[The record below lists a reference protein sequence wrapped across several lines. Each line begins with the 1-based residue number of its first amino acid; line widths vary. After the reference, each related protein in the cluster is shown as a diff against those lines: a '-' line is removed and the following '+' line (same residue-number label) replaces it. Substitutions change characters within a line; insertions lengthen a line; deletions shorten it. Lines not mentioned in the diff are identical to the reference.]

1 MNGGERTAVLAGL
14 GTCLP
19 RQEVDNAALLA
30 RLDTSDSWIR
40 ERTGIAARRIAG
52 ADVSVG
58 DLGHAAGENALK
70 AAGLATVDAVVVAT
84 STPDRPLPAVAPR
97 IATTLGLGAVPAF
110 DVSAACSGFLY
121 ALAVSAGLVATG
133 VAGDV
138 LLVATEK
145 YSDIV
150 DPADRATAVLFGDG
164 AGAAVLRSG
173 RRGDPGA
180 LLGVDWGS
188 DGTGRELIS
197 VPERYDGFLAMAGK
211 RVYLKAVEHMA
222 GSTLRV
228 LDRCGWAIGDV
239 DALVPHQANKRIIQA
254 VAQRLSLPERKAVC
268 ALERTGNTAA
278 ASIPL
283 ALAHGQEAGTLGAG
297 DRVVLTAFGAGL
309 AWASAGLVWP
319 DITTVRSEL

>member
-1 MNGGERTAVLAGL
+1 MTIEDRTGVLAGL

-19 RQEVDNAALLA
+19 RQEVDNTALLE

-52 ADVSVG
+52 ADVSVC

-84 STPDRPLPAVAPR
+84 SSPDRPLPAVGPR
-97 IATTLGLGAVPAF
+97 IASTLGLGAVPAF
-110 DVSAACSGFLY
+110 DLSAACSGFLY
-121 ALAVSAGLVATG
+121 ALTVSAGLIATG
-133 VAGDV
+133 VADDI

-150 DPADRATAVLFGDG
+150 DPADRNTAVLFGDG

-173 RRGDPGA
+173 RRGDQGA

-188 DGTGRELIS
+188 DGTGGDLIC
-197 VPERYDGFLAMAGK
+197 VPERHDGYLSMAGK
-211 RVYLKAVEHMA
+211 RVYLKAVEHMT
-222 GSTLRV
+222 GSTRRV
-228 LDRCGWAIGDV
+228 LDRCGWATGEV
-239 DALVPHQANKRIIQA
+239 DTFVPHQANKRIIQA
-254 VAQRLSLPERKAVC
+254 VAQRLSLPESKALC

-283 ALAHGQEAGTLGAG
+283 ALAQGQENGTLGAD
-297 DRVVLTAFGAGL
+297 DRVVLTAFGAGFT
-309 AWASAGLVWP
+309 WASAGLVWP
-319 DITTVRSEL
+319 EIMTVHSEL

>member
-1 MNGGERTAVLAGL
+1 MTIGDRTAVLAGL

-52 ADVSVG
+52 ADVSVC

-84 STPDRPLPAVAPR
+84 STPDRPLPAVGPR
-97 IATTLGLGAVPAF
+97 IAGTLGLGAVPAF
-110 DVSAACSGFLY
+110 DLSAACSGFLY
-121 ALAVSAGLVATG
+121 ALTVSAGLMATG
-133 VAGDV
+133 VADDI

-150 DPADRATAVLFGDG
+150 DPADRNTAVLFGDG

-173 RRGDPGA
+173 RRGDQGA

-188 DGTGRELIS
+188 DGTGGDLIY
-197 VPERYDGFLAMAGK
+197 VPERHDGYLSMAGK
-211 RVYLKAVEHMA
+211 RVYLKAVEHMT

-228 LDRCGWAIGDV
+228 LDRCGWATGEV
-239 DALVPHQANKRIIQA
+239 DTLVPHQANKRIIQA
-254 VAQRLSLPERKAVC
+254 VAQRLSLPESKALC
-268 ALERTGNTAA
+268 TLERTGNTAA

-283 ALAHGQEAGTLGAG
+283 ALAQGQANGTLGPG
-297 DRVVLTAFGAGL
+297 DRVVLTAFGAGF

-319 DITTVRSEL
+319 EITTEHSEL